1 MSEIKKVRFV
11 IPRPPKGKERPRLTK
26 KGQAYT
32 PKATKDYEK
41 VVKESYL
48 KVTDHIF
55 TEAIKVTINAYH
67 VIPQKDNKTLRA
79 GKLDGLIKATVK
91 PDIDNIAKIILDGLN
106 KVAYND
112 DNQVTELYVNKQYGE
127 VGKVVVTI
135 EEVL

>member
-1 MSEIKKVRFV
+1 MEKVMFV
-11 IPRPPKGKERPRLTK
+11 IPKAPKGKERPRLTK

-32 PKATKDYEK
+32 PKATKEYEK

-48 KVTDHIF
+48 AVTNHVFD
-55 TEAIKVTINAYH
+55 TAIKVTINAYH
-67 VIPQKDNKTLRA
+67 VIPQKDSKILRA

-91 PDIDNIAKIILDGLN
+91 PDIDNIAKIVLDGLN

-112 DNQVTELYVNKQYGE
+112 DNQVIELYINKQYGE

>member
-1 MSEIKKVRFV
+1 MQELKRVNFV
-11 IPRPPKGKERPRLTK
+11 IPKPPKGKERPRLTK
-26 KGQAYT
+26 RGQAYT
-32 PKATKDYEK
+32 PKPTKEYEK

-48 KVTDHIF
+48 QVTDHVF
-55 TEAIKVTINAYH
+55 EGAIKVTINAYH
-67 VIPQKDNKTLRA
+67 VIPQKDSKTLRA

-91 PDIDNIAKIILDGLN
+91 PDIDNVAKIILDGLN

-112 DNQVTELYVNKQYGE
+112 DNQVIQLYVNKQYGE